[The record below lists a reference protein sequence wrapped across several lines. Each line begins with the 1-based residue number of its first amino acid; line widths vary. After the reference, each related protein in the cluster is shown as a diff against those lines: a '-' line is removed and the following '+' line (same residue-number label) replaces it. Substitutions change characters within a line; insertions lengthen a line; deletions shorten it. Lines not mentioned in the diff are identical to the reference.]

1 MLENEELPGFSAISF
16 GLEDDY
22 DDVNK
27 KLKST
32 KKGGGFQAMSLCP
45 AVLKGISK
53 RGYKIPTPIQ
63 RKVIVD
69 QLGLE
74 LSFYTIYLHFRQYL

>member
-1 MLENEELPGFSAISF
+1 MVNHTQDELPGFSAISF
-16 GLEDDY
+16 GLDDDNED
-22 DDVNK
+22 VSK

-45 AVLKGISK
+45 AILKGISK

-63 RKVIVD
+63 RKV
-69 QLGLE
+69 LK
-74 LSFYTIYLHFRQYL
+74 YC

>member
-16 GLEDDY
+16 GLEDDN
-22 DDVNK
+22 DDVSK

-63 RKVIVD
+63 RKVFWIICVPGT
-69 QLGLE
+69 LL
-74 LSFYTIYLHFRQYL
+74 FTITLHFRQFL